1 MPTRFSNK
9 CDPFEALRE
18 TAAVNDDRNPP
29 SFQDRGRGSVNTLL
43 LQNLNKIS
51 LGTDETNDENPN
63 EERREP
69 SHMNHPHTTTRTP
82 SADQFSLRFT

>member
-51 LGTDETNDENPN
+51 LGTDKTNDENPN
-63 EERREP
+63 RKEENPHYE
-69 SHMNHPHTTTRTP
+69 SSTHHHPN
-82 SADQFSLRFT
+82 AFSRPI